1 MRFVL
6 AALVMTLTAACASP
20 ATEAAASSADAL
32 ADSGE
37 PTKSNASSASSD
49 AAAADAASGDDDE
62 DTGNDTATHVAF
74 PSPTIVRDGATYHM
88 YVAKRVVDGKPINA
102 PHFIGDANGN
112 WKYVG
117 DALTKLNPKVRQD
130 GKKYVVW
137 APSAAKISDKQWVL
151 HYSATLDESTGQKK
165 CLFRAH
171 ADNPNGPFV
180 DDSAGALYCAPGSLW
195 AIDPSL
201 VQDAATKDW
210 YLAARIDEPGG
221 INTIKIRK
229 LGAAG
234 LNFASGSDWVTLTQN
249 SPDSWEQPVLE
260 NASVVSL
267 APARGGAA
275 HWFVFYSGGAW
286 SDNSYAIGY
295 ADCGT
300 SIVGPC
306 VKKTVKGPWMA
317 TDEAQGLYGPGTPTF
332 YENAAG
338 ETLMSIQAWKFPS
351 GIANPDNTAIGQVMR
366 TYKMTANGKYEPQ
379 AALVRVDE

>member
-1 MRFVL
+1 MRPVALGFV
-6 AALVMTLTAACASP
+6 TAAISFAVACAPSSDP
-20 ATEAAASSADAL
+20 SEGAASA
-32 ADSGE
+32 G
-37 PTKSNASSASSD
+37 ASSPDGGAVRSTGGTVQTPSGAPGNDASAPAGD
-49 AAAADAASGDDDE
+49 DDDE
-62 DTGNDTATHVAF
+62 DTGNDTAQHVAF

-88 YVAKRVVDGKPINA
+88 YVAKRLVDGKPINA
-102 PHFIGDANGN
+102 PHFVGDANGH

-137 APSAAKISDKQWVL
+137 APAAAKIGEKRWVL

-171 ADNPNGPFV
+171 ADDPNGPFV
-180 DDSAGALYCAPGSLW
+180 DDSADALYCAPGTLW

-229 LGAAG
+229 LAPNG
-234 LNFASGSDWVTLTQN
+234 LDFGRSSDWATLTRS
-249 SPDSWEQPVLE
+249 SPDGWEQPVLE

-267 APARGGAA
+267 APSRGGAA

-286 SDNSYAIGY
+286 SDDSYAIGY

-306 VKKTVKGPWMA
+306 TKKTVKGPWMA
-317 TDEAQGLYGPGTPTF
+317 TDAAQGVHGPGTPTF
-332 YENAAG
+332 YTDEAG
-338 ETLMSIQAWKFPS
+338 ATLMSIQAWKYPN
-351 GIANPDNTAIGQVMR
+351 GTANPENTAIGQVMR
-366 TYKMTANGKYEPQ
+366 TYVMTASSTYEP
-379 AALVRVDE
+379 